1 MLWPLPVVL
10 VASQGREGPPNLL
23 TVAWTGIVCTR
34 PPLLSIAVTTGRY
47 SHDLLVETGRFT
59 VNLPTT
65 SLVRAVDLCGVTS
78 GRDTDK
84 WRRAGLTPVAGSA
97 GGPPLVEECPVNL
110 ECRVERRLDLGSH
123 TLFIAGIE
131 QVHVAAGLID
141 GKGRLA
147 LERAGL
153 LSWCHGHYYALG
165 RQLGHFGFSVRR
177 RPAGRAG
184 RAVRAGERPSR

>member
-10 VASQGREGPPNLL
+10 VACQGRDGPPNLL
-23 TVAWTGIVCTR
+23 TVVWTGIVCSR
-34 PPLLSIAVTTGRY
+34 PPLLAIAVTPERH
-47 SHDLLVETGRFT
+47 SHALLLETGRFS

-65 SLVRAVDLCGVTS
+65 ALVRAVDLCGVTS
-78 GRDTDK
+78 GRDVDK
-84 WRRAGLTPVAGSA
+84 WQRTGLTPAAGTT
-97 GGPPLVEECPVNL
+97 GGPPLVAECPVNL
-110 ECRVERRLDLGSH
+110 ECRVARRLELGSH
-123 TLFIAGIE
+123 TLFIAEIE
-131 QVHVAAGLID
+131 QVHVAAALID

-177 RPAGRAG
+177 KPRRPRRASASG
-184 RAVRAGERPSR
+184 QRREG